1 MDQAL
6 CILDQEIKHVNDFEI
21 LPEEELIIKRR
32 ALLCPECRESAFF
45 RKRTKTGGVACFG
58 AKHKKGC
65 SLASNQPQANETY
78 CDRGS
83 AIVIDFNF
91 GANRPSLGDDRQEDF
106 SGIDLNTFQ
115 NETNEQKIS
124 RRMSR
129 LLKSL
134 LYNEG
139 FNGSDREIKFNGQ
152 SRIVSEFFKTP
163 QEALN
168 HRGEKKKYGVWG
180 IISDAHY
187 LKETLWLNFGGT
199 VNDLSIPFGKE
210 VAYEFG
216 KRYGINEVEE
226 LSGVEILV
234 IGWINQ
240 AKESE
245 KVFIR
250 FEELKY
256 LSIRKNI

>member
-21 LPEEELIIKRR
+21 LPEEELIIKRK

-45 RKRTKTGGVACFG
+45 RKRTITGGVACFG
-58 AKHKKGC
+58 AKHRNGC
-65 SLASNQPQANETY
+65 SRASNQPQANETY
-78 CDRGS
+78 SDRGS

-91 GANRPSLGDDRQEDF
+91 GAHQRLGDDEKNDF
-106 SGIDLNTFQ
+106 REIDNETFQ
-115 NETNEQKIS
+115 NESNEQKIS

-168 HRGEKKKYGVWG
+168 HLGEKKKYGVWG

-199 VNDLSIPFGKE
+199 VNDLSIPVGKE

-226 LSGVEILV
+226 LSGVGILV